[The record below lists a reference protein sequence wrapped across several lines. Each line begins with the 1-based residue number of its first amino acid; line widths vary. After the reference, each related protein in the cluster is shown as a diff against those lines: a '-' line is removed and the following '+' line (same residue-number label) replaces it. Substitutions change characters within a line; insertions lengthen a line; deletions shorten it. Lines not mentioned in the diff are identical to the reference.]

1 MTTKLVLGPGG
12 TITDLDSATAS
23 ERAVLTTDVDTVTAK
38 IYISNLS
45 DAVAFLVAE
54 DDATASGMIVPAG
67 GGVEYGPFEI
77 ALFAAYLYG
86 GGTGSAHYTWNPV
99 RSEN

>member
-1 MTTKLVLGPGG
+1 
-12 TITDLDSATAS
+12 
-23 ERAVLTTDVDTVTAK
+23 
-38 IYISNLS
+38 
-45 DAVAFLVAE
+45 
-54 DDATASGMIVPAG
+54 MIVPAG

-77 ALFAAYLYG
+77 AQFAAYLYG